1 MQTGPSVSCN
11 LLVDRATVGCSTVV
25 LPGLP
30 GRSGRGRGGYM
41 KLLLL
46 MAVAVGCV
54 ALSFA
59 WREPWIGGVGLL
71 VAFVAMFTDRDDV
84 RLDDERGS
92 YETTKSVRNMRRH

>member
-1 MQTGPSVSCN
+1 
-11 LLVDRATVGCSTVV
+11 
-25 LPGLP
+25 
-30 GRSGRGRGGYM
+30 M

-46 MAVAVGCV
+46 ISVAVVCV

-92 YETTKSVRNMRRH
+92 YETTKSVRNMRRRSR

>member
-1 MQTGPSVSCN
+1 
-11 LLVDRATVGCSTVV
+11 
-25 LPGLP
+25 
-30 GRSGRGRGGYM
+30 M

-92 YETTKSVRNMRRH
+92 YETTKSVRNMRRHDR

>member
-1 MQTGPSVSCN
+1 
-11 LLVDRATVGCSTVV
+11 
-25 LPGLP
+25 
-30 GRSGRGRGGYM
+30 M

-46 MAVAVGCV
+46 ISCAVACV

-84 RLDDERGS
+84 RLDDERHS
-92 YETTKSVRNMRRH
+92 YETTKSVRNMRTPDR

>member
-1 MQTGPSVSCN
+1 
-11 LLVDRATVGCSTVV
+11 
-25 LPGLP
+25 
-30 GRSGRGRGGYM
+30 M

-46 MAVAVGCV
+46 IAVAAGCV

-92 YETTKSVRNMRRH
+92 YETTKSVRDMRRHKR

>member
-1 MQTGPSVSCN
+1 
-11 LLVDRATVGCSTVV
+11 
-25 LPGLP
+25 
-30 GRSGRGRGGYM
+30 M

-46 MAVAVGCV
+46 IAVAVACV

-92 YETTKSVRNMRRH
+92 YETTKSVRDMRRRDR

>member
-1 MQTGPSVSCN
+1 
-11 LLVDRATVGCSTVV
+11 
-25 LPGLP
+25 
-30 GRSGRGRGGYM
+30 M

-46 MAVAVGCV
+46 IAVAVACV

-92 YETTKSVRNMRRH
+92 YETTKSVRNMRRRGR

>member
-1 MQTGPSVSCN
+1 
-11 LLVDRATVGCSTVV
+11 
-25 LPGLP
+25 
-30 GRSGRGRGGYM
+30 M
-41 KLLLL
+41 KLLVLI
-46 MAVAVGCV
+46 AVAVACV

-92 YETTKSVRNMRRH
+92 YETTKSVRNMRRRGR

>member
-1 MQTGPSVSCN
+1 
-11 LLVDRATVGCSTVV
+11 
-25 LPGLP
+25 
-30 GRSGRGRGGYM
+30 M
-41 KLLLL
+41 KLLVLI
-46 MAVAVGCV
+46 AVAVACV

-92 YETTKSVRNMRRH
+92 HETTKSVRDMRRRGR

>member
-1 MQTGPSVSCN
+1 
-11 LLVDRATVGCSTVV
+11 
-25 LPGLP
+25 
-30 GRSGRGRGGYM
+30 M

-46 MAVAVGCV
+46 ISCAVVCV

-84 RLDDERGS
+84 RLDEERGS
-92 YETTKSVRNMRRH
+92 YETTKAVRDMRRRDRHRR